1 MILAK
6 LAIGFGATM
15 ILGAT
20 YIVQDGF
27 VHVGVDEFTENGT
40 HLHLV
45 VPAVLAPLAATC
57 IPERHLHQV
66 REQAGPYLPMLR
78 QAIYELSKLP
88 DSDFVEVKDGD
99 QHVRVAKAGGGLK
112 VEVHSPEE
120 NVDVWVPLRAAYDTV
135 WELHSRFS
143 NETEATEKY

>member
-15 ILGAT
+15 ILGAS
-20 YIVQDGF
+20 YMVQDGF
-27 VHVGVDEFTENGT
+27 VHVGIDEFAPDGT
-40 HLHLV
+40 HLHLI

-57 IPERHLHQV
+57 IPERHLHEV
-66 REQAGPYLPMLR
+66 REQAGPYLPLVR
-78 QAIYELSKLP
+78 EAIYELSKLP
-88 DSDFVEVKDGD
+88 DSEFVEVKSGD
-99 QHVRVAKAGGGLK
+99 EHVRVAKAGGGIK

-135 WELHSRFS
+135 WELQSRFPDGKQPS
-143 NETEATEKY
+143 DR